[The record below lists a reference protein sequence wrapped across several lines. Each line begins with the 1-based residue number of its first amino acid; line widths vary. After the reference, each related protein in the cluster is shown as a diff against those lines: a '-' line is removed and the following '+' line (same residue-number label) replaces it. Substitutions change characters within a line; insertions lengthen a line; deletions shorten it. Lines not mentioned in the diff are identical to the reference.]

1 MVKDLSIVVLCYHSG
16 ESILPYFSSL
26 NDMLEQMDIDFE
38 IVLVANDFADSKDQ
52 TIEIVKKLAEG
63 RPRVKTVTK
72 IKEGMMGWDMIQGMN
87 AAIGEIICVI
97 DGDGQFPLDSIRTAY
112 EIIKVNPVDMVK
124 TYRQRREDGVYR
136 KCVSMIYNIIFRL
149 MFPGLNSKDVNSKPK
164 LIRKAALERMQLRS
178 TDWFIDAEMMIRVKQ
193 LGLQYIEFPI
203 VFKSNDHRPSL
214 VKAGAIW
221 EFVINLCKFKFSKRR

>member
-1 MVKDLSIVVLCYHSG
+1 MVKDISIIVLCYHSG

-26 NDMLEQMDIDFE
+26 NTLLEEMEIDYE
-38 IVLVANDFADSKDQ
+38 IVLVANDFADSKDK
-52 TIEIVKKLAEG
+52 TIEIVKRMAEG

-87 AAIGEIICVI
+87 AATGEIICVI

-112 EIIKVNPVDMVK
+112 EIMKVNPVDMVK
-124 TYRQRREDGVYR
+124 TYRYRREDGVYR
-136 KCVSMIYNIIFRL
+136 KFVSMVYNFIFRL
-149 MFPGLNSKDVNSKPK
+149 MFPGLKSKDVNSKPK
-164 LIRKAALERMQLRS
+164 LIRKDALERMQLHS

-193 LGLQYIEFPI
+193 LGMQYIEFPI

-221 EFVINLCKFKFSKRR
+221 EFIINLFRYRFSQRR